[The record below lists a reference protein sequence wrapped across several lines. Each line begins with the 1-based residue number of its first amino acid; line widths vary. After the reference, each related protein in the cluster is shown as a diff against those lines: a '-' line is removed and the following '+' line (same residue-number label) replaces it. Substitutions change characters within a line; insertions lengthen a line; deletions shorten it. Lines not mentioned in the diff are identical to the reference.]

1 MTVRNLEDVVSQH
14 TRARRRHR
22 AIEVD
27 AFPVRRDPGGG
38 VTDEEW
44 TTIANAKVRA
54 IGDTVWLLGEPRDTV
69 DGLLPERL
77 WPARLTA
84 VFIVDFDEVI
94 GIMQAQANGVVNFGA
109 AGTRATAT
117 AVWPLKAA
125 ESGDPPA

>member
-1 MTVRNLEDVVSQH
+1 MTVRNLEDVVAQH
-14 TRARRRHR
+14 TRMRRRHR

-44 TTIANAKVRA
+44 TTIINGQVRA
-54 IGDTVWLLGEPRDTV
+54 IGDTVWLLGQPRDTS

-77 WPARLTA
+77 WPKRLTA

-94 GIMQAQANGVVNFGA
+94 GIMQARPDGVVNYGA

-117 AVWPLKAA
+117 AIWPLQAA
-125 ESGDPPA
+125 ESGDAPA